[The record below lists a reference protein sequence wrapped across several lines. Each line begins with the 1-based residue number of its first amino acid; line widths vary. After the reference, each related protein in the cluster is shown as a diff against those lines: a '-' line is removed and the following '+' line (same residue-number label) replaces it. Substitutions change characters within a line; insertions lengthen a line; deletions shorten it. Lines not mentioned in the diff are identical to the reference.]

1 MIPVST
7 LYTGD
12 VCIKGYDARFVS
24 GANYITSQF
33 GVGQPRFLSFIINGW
48 SNLKDFS
55 LKFSVNLQVFTVV
68 LYYMVAL
75 NEHF

>member
-1 MIPVST
+1 M
-7 LYTGD
+7 
-12 VCIKGYDARFVS
+12 R
-24 GANYITSQF
+24 
-33 GVGQPRFLSFIINGW
+33 VGQPHLLSFIINMINGW

-68 LYYMVAL
+68 LCYMVAL